1 MGKTLLW
8 ITLFVVLSVMVLKF
22 FFDIDAV
29 ELTKGFLSWLY
40 DLLWGNRGYRR
51 G

>member
-1 MGKTLLW
+1 MGKTVLW
-8 ITLFVVLSVMVLKF
+8 IALVVALAVMALKL

-29 ELTKGFLSWLY
+29 ELGKGFLFWLY

>member
-1 MGKTLLW
+1 MGKMVLRIGL
-8 ITLFVVLSVMVLKF
+8 IVVLAVMALKL
-22 FFDIDAV
+22 FFDIDAI
-29 ELTKGFLSWLY
+29 ELGKGFLFWLY